1 MPQGNAISPDSG
13 SVELPNQRAEIDRV
27 VQQVLAAAARHE
39 YPEASK
45 FALRLAIEE
54 AVSNA
59 FRHGHKGLPESTPVH
74 FDWTVNEVEVHLRVR
89 DKGPGFN
96 PSEVP
101 DPTLEGNIEVP
112 SGRGLLLMRAYMAS
126 IDYIAPGNEV
136 RMRYR
141 RPLPKK

>member
-1 MPQGNAISPDSG
+1 MPGHKAIPAVSG
-13 SVELPNQRAEIDRV
+13 SVELANLRAEIDRV
-27 VQQVLAAAARHE
+27 VQTVLAAAAEHG

-45 FALRLAIEE
+45 FAIRLAIEE

-59 FRHGHKGLPESTPVH
+59 FRHGHKGLPEDTPVL
-74 FDWTVNEVEVHLRVR
+74 FEYDVGEQEIRLRVVDR
-89 DKGPGFN
+89 GPGFR
-96 PSEVP
+96 PEEVP

-126 IDYIAPGNEV
+126 IDYIPPGNEV

-141 RPLPKK
+141 KPLPKK